1 MEKLVIFHRRK
12 GRRKKRKGGTRGRK
26 KESGRHTPT
35 GREKEVARPA
45 GENKETEGRR
55 KGPTAVHG
63 YRELHNSWPFHN
75 GAAPGCGRADGMSF
89 SPFAAEKTI
98 LLPILSPRDT
108 LLSLSLSLSVPLHE
122 DLFFASKRLIRG
134 FVCRVLP
141 PP

>member
-1 MEKLVIFHRRK
+1 
-12 GRRKKRKGGTRGRK
+12 
-26 KESGRHTPT
+26 
-35 GREKEVARPA
+35 
-45 GENKETEGRR
+45 
-55 KGPTAVHG
+55 
-63 YRELHNSWPFHN
+63 
-75 GAAPGCGRADGMSF
+75 MSF